1 MPTVPHQK
9 GSHAFKSMW
18 YLHDSGCGF
27 NRRIRNTY
35 VTIAYARGSNPENP
49 QDWIA
54 FILTGLVIATVATAL
69 IGSLV
74 TIRGKNNSAE
84 RR

>member
-1 MPTVPHQK
+1 MRSKVFAICTTVAVA
-9 GSHAFKSMW
+9 SIVA
-18 YLHDSGCGF
+18 
-27 NRRIRNTY
+27 Y
-35 VTIAYARGSNPENP
+35 VTITYARGSNPENP